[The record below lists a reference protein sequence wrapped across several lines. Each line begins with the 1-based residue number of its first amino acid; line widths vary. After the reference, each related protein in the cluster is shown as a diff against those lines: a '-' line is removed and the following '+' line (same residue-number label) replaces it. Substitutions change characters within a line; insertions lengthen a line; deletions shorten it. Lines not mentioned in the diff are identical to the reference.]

1 MTEEELAA
9 VDRIYLIA
17 CGTSYHVGLIA
28 RTLIQT
34 WAKVPVICDYASEFN
49 YEQDVLVTDHTL
61 CVIITQSGETAD
73 TLAAAARCTR
83 WAPRSSPSPTSWAP
97 PPPASPTA

>member
-49 YEQDVLVTDHTL
+49 HKA
-61 CVIITQSGETAD
+61 G
-73 TLAAAARCTR
+73 R
-83 WAPRSSPSPTSWAP
+83 PG
-97 PPPASPTA
+97 